1 MENNLTKNSQLE
13 KEKEINQII
22 SEITLKHGRSP
33 YSLFIME
40 NYLYEK
46 KEKSKLSSIE
56 IFKILSEKWHK
67 LDLKEK
73 EKYIKISNEEKE
85 KYKCNIKIIKNYYN
99 NQKEKSDSTSFQN
112 FFNFLIKKYFNK
124 NKEIKEIKN
133 KAYKKWLK
141 MSNEKQLKWK
151 NKIISPDDWIER
163 SKNTKYINSFVIFI
177 YKSIFESKEKKEEI
191 PKFKI
196 LLNKWKNISKEE
208 KKKYEDIT
216 KEIISE
222 RKKLKYLFEIVN
234 EIKQKKPGG
243 AYKIFLSE
251 KANEGI
257 FKGKKNI
264 FKEGREMWNQLSKEE
279 KDDYLN
285 KAKKIKLCY
294 IYKKILYKKNIRK
307 NLPTKPKSSYNF
319 FVSSM
324 KGKNYEKGE
333 SFLNMCKREWDKLKN
348 NEKEKFE
355 IEAEK
360 DRIKYES
367 KMKKLQ
373 NRIFNFPK
381 RPKTSF
387 QFYIMDKFDIIKKE
401 SPDLNNNIILIDIA
415 KEWNI
420 LDNELKQSY
429 EIKAENDKERFNI
442 QYNEF
447 KEKGFYTQTKIIEIN
462 EIDKK
467 ISKRKIL
474 NPKKKY

>member
-33 YSLFIME
+33 YSLFIMD

-177 YKSIFESKEKKEEI
+177 YKSMFESKEKKEEI

-367 KMKKLQ
+367 KMKKFQ

-429 EIKAENDKERFNI
+429 EIKAENDKERVNI
-442 QYNEF
+442 QYSKF
-447 KEKGFYTQTKIIEIN
+447 KEKGFYTQTQIIETN
-462 EIDKK
+462 DIDKK

>member
-33 YSLFIME
+33 YSLFIMD

-133 KAYKKWLK
+133 KAYEKWLK

-177 YKSIFESKEKKEEI
+177 YKSMFESKEKKEEI

-367 KMKKLQ
+367 KMKKFQ

-429 EIKAENDKERFNI
+429 EIKAENDKERVNI
-442 QYNEF
+442 QYSEF
-447 KEKGFYTQTKIIEIN
+447 KEKGFYTQTQIIETN
-462 EIDKK
+462 DIDKK

>member
-33 YSLFIME
+33 YSLFIMD

-367 KMKKLQ
+367 KMKKFQ

-447 KEKGFYTQTKIIEIN
+447 KEKGFYTQTKINEIN

>member
-33 YSLFIME
+33 YSLFIMD

-191 PKFKI
+191 PKFK
-196 LLNKWKNISKEE
+196 
-208 KKKYEDIT
+208 
-216 KEIISE
+216 
-222 RKKLKYLFEIVN
+222 KKLKFLFEIVN

-367 KMKKLQ
+367 KMKKFQ

-442 QYNEF
+442 QYSEF
-447 KEKGFYTQTKIIEIN
+447 KEKGFYTKTQIIETN
-462 EIDKK
+462 DIDKK

>member
-13 KEKEINQII
+13 KEKDINQII

-33 YSLFIME
+33 YSLFIMD

>member
-33 YSLFIME
+33 YSLFIMD

-112 FFNFLIKKYFNK
+112 FFNCLIKKYFNK

-367 KMKKLQ
+367 KMKKFQ

-442 QYNEF
+442 QYSEF
-447 KEKGFYTQTKIIEIN
+447 KEKGFYTKTQIIETN
-462 EIDKK
+462 DIDKK

>member
-33 YSLFIME
+33 YSLFIMD

>member
-33 YSLFIME
+33 YSLFIMD

-177 YKSIFESKEKKEEI
+177 YKSIFESKKKKEEI
-191 PKFKI
+191 HKYKI
-196 LLNKWKNISKEE
+196 ILNKWKNI
-208 KKKYEDIT
+208 
-216 KEIISE
+216 
-222 RKKLKYLFEIVN
+222 
-234 EIKQKKPGG
+234 
-243 AYKIFLSE
+243 
-251 KANEGI
+251 
-257 FKGKKNI
+257 
-264 FKEGREMWNQLSKEE
+264 
-279 KDDYLN
+279 
-285 KAKKIKLCY
+285 
-294 IYKKILYKKNIRK
+294 
-307 NLPTKPKSSYNF
+307 
-319 FVSSM
+319 
-324 KGKNYEKGE
+324 
-333 SFLNMCKREWDKLKN
+333 
-348 NEKEKFE
+348 
-355 IEAEK
+355 
-360 DRIKYES
+360 
-367 KMKKLQ
+367 
-373 NRIFNFPK
+373 
-381 RPKTSF
+381 
-387 QFYIMDKFDIIKKE
+387 
-401 SPDLNNNIILIDIA
+401 
-415 KEWNI
+415 
-420 LDNELKQSY
+420 
-429 EIKAENDKERFNI
+429 
-442 QYNEF
+442 
-447 KEKGFYTQTKIIEIN
+447 
-462 EIDKK
+462 
-467 ISKRKIL
+467 
-474 NPKKKY
+474 

>member
-1 MENNLTKNSQLE
+1 MESDLTKNFQFE

-33 YSLFIME
+33 YSLFIMD
-40 NYLYEK
+40 NYLKEK
-46 KEKSKLSSIE
+46 KEKSKLSSVE

-67 LDLKEK
+67 LDLKDK
-73 EKYIKISNEEKE
+73 EKYIKLSEEEKQ
-85 KYKCNIKIIKNYYN
+85 KFKNNIKIIKNYYN
-99 NQKEKSDSTSFQN
+99 NNKEKYNSKSFQN
-112 FFNFLIKKYFNK
+112 FFNFRIKKYFNK
-124 NKEIKEIKN
+124 NKEIKEIKK
-133 KAYKKWLK
+133 KAYEKWLK
-141 MSNEKQLKWK
+141 MSNEKQLKWN
-151 NKIISPDDWIER
+151 NKKFSPDDWIER

-177 YKSIFESKEKKEEI
+177 YKSIFESKENKEEI
-191 PKFKI
+191 PQFKI
-196 LLNKWKNISKEE
+196 LLNKWKIISKEE

-222 RKKLKYLFEIVN
+222 RKKLRFLFEIVN
-234 EIKQKKPGG
+234 DIKQKKPIG
-243 AYKIFLSE
+243 AFKIFLSE
-251 KANEGI
+251 KAYEGI

-264 FKEGREMWNQLSKEE
+264 FKEGREMWNKLSKEK
-279 KDDYLN
+279 KDEYLN

-294 IYKKILYKKNIRK
+294 IYKKILNKKNIRK

-333 SFLNMCKREWDKLKN
+333 SFLDMCKREWDKLNIK
-348 NEKEKFE
+348 EKEKFE

-367 KMKKLQ
+367 KMKKFQ
-373 NRIFNFPK
+373 NRIYDLPK

-387 QFYIMDKFDIIKKE
+387 QFYIMDKFDIMKKE
-401 SPDLNNNIILIDIA
+401 YPDLNNNIILIEIA

-420 LDNELKQSY
+420 LDDELKQNY
-429 EIKAENDKERFNI
+429 EIKAENDKERYNI

-447 KEKGFYTQTKIIEIN
+447 KEKGFYIQTEIN
-462 EIDKK
+462 ELNDKDKK
-467 ISKRKIL
+467 RSKRKIE

>member
-33 YSLFIME
+33 YSLFIMD

-367 KMKKLQ
+367 KMKKFQ

>member
-33 YSLFIME
+33 YSLFIMD

-367 KMKKLQ
+367 KMKKFQ

-442 QYNEF
+442 QYSEF
-447 KEKGFYTQTKIIEIN
+447 KEKGFYTQTQIIETN
-462 EIDKK
+462 DIDKK

-474 NPKKKY
+474 KKKKKY

>member
-33 YSLFIME
+33 YSLFIMD

-367 KMKKLQ
+367 KMKKFQ

-442 QYNEF
+442 QYSEF
-447 KEKGFYTQTKIIEIN
+447 KEKGFYTKTQIIETN
-462 EIDKK
+462 DIDKK

>member
-33 YSLFIME
+33 YSLFIMD

-294 IYKKILYKKNIRK
+294 IYKKILYKKNIS
-307 NLPTKPKSSYNF
+307 N
-319 FVSSM
+319 
-324 KGKNYEKGE
+324 
-333 SFLNMCKREWDKLKN
+333 
-348 NEKEKFE
+348 
-355 IEAEK
+355 
-360 DRIKYES
+360 
-367 KMKKLQ
+367 
-373 NRIFNFPK
+373 
-381 RPKTSF
+381 
-387 QFYIMDKFDIIKKE
+387 
-401 SPDLNNNIILIDIA
+401 
-415 KEWNI
+415 
-420 LDNELKQSY
+420 
-429 EIKAENDKERFNI
+429 
-442 QYNEF
+442 
-447 KEKGFYTQTKIIEIN
+447 
-462 EIDKK
+462 
-467 ISKRKIL
+467 
-474 NPKKKY
+474 

>member
-33 YSLFIME
+33 YSLFIMD

-367 KMKKLQ
+367 KMKKFQ
-373 NRIFNFPK
+373 NRIYDLPK

-447 KEKGFYTQTKIIEIN
+447 KEKGFYTQTKIIETN
-462 EIDKK
+462 DIDKK

>member
-13 KEKEINQII
+13 KEKDINQII

-33 YSLFIME
+33 YSLFIMD

-367 KMKKLQ
+367 KMKKFQ

-447 KEKGFYTQTKIIEIN
+447 KEKGFYTQTKIIETN
-462 EIDKK
+462 DKDKK

>member
-33 YSLFIME
+33 YSLFIMD

-367 KMKKLQ
+367 KMKKFQ

-442 QYNEF
+442 QYSEF
-447 KEKGFYTQTKIIEIN
+447 KEKGFYTQTQIIETN
-462 EIDKK
+462 DIDKK

>member
-33 YSLFIME
+33 YSLFIMD

-196 LLNKWKNISKEE
+196 LLNKWKIISKEE
-208 KKKYEDIT
+208 KKKYEDIS

-222 RKKLKYLFEIVN
+222 RKKLKFLFEIVN

-367 KMKKLQ
+367 KMKKFQ

-442 QYNEF
+442 QYSEF